1 MDKKTLFTDLGLVS
15 YKKALEIQY
24 GYQQKLIEWK
34 LLNRDGLIS
43 DQKQKPENHLFFC
56 EHKPVYTLGKSGAM
70 SNLLFDREQLNQ
82 KGIEFFE
89 SSRGGDITF
98 HGPGQ
103 IVGYPVFDL
112 DDFYHDVH
120 RYVRDIEQVII
131 DSLYE
136 FGIGSI
142 RIPGL
147 TGVWIKGGN
156 GEKDRKI
163 CAIGIHISRWVT
175 LHGFAL
181 NVNTDL
187 SYFGGIIPCG
197 IDDSSKSVTSMEKEL
212 GRKVAVDEVKDSL
225 KENFK
230 KIFELKYV

>member
-15 YKKALEIQY
+15 YKKALKIQF
-24 GYQQKLIEWK
+24 GYQQKLIKWK
-34 LLNRDGLIS
+34 LQNRDGLIS
-43 DQKQKPENHLFFC
+43 NPVQKPENHLFFC
-56 EHKPVYTLGKSGAM
+56 EHKPVYTLGKSGVL
-70 SNLLFDREQLNQ
+70 SNLLFDRKQLNQ
-82 KGIEFFE
+82 NGIEFYE

-120 RYVRDIEQVII
+120 RFVRDIEQVII
-131 DSLYE
+131 DSLYD
-136 FGIGSI
+136 FGIDSV

-147 TGVWIKGGN
+147 TGVWIKGEK

-187 SYFGGIIPCG
+187 SYFDGIIPCG
-197 IDDSSKSVTSMEKEL
+197 IDDSSKDVTSLEKEF
-212 GRKVAVDEVKDSL
+212 GKKVKIGFFSREFAKMKYSVKKS
-225 KENFK
+225 
-230 KIFELKYV
+230 